1 MEEGKIRRIQKTC
14 QDIRRVVE
22 ANESDTINYIYYLE
36 RDESKCIVNEQT

>member
-14 QDIRRVVE
+14 TRYKRVVE
-22 ANESDTINYIYYLE
+22 ASEPDIINYIYYLE